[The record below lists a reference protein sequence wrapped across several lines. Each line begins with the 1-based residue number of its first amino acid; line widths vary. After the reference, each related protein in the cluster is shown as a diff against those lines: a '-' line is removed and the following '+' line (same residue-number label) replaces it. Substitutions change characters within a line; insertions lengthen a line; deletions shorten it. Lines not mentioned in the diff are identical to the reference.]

1 MENEKM
7 DWRMSMCLTKEQE
20 NAILSLRQRDEF
32 RRCSL
37 AEIIRRL
44 IDAGLIASGY
54 PKDVNL

>member
-7 DWRMSMCLTKEQE
+7 DWRLSMCLTKDQE

-37 AEIIRRL
+37 AEIVRRL
-44 IDAGLIASGY
+44 IVAGLNASGY

>member
-1 MENEKM
+1 M
-7 DWRMSMCLTKEQE
+7 DWRLSMCLTKDQE

-37 AEIIRRL
+37 AEIVRRL
-44 IDAGLIASGY
+44 IVAGLNASGY